1 MIKSKKL
8 SSQYFTE
15 RTLILRLSRN
25 IWCSYFSLLSPCS
38 VLSESSSSR
47 TRNSEFGSSSEY
59 SQGPACDTGT
69 CLFSP
74 FEVRMGESWIWV
86 KPLDEG
92 AEGAR
97 FSDDG
102 LRAEVMVRWRPLSGK
117 LERHKAAI
125 LAKGR
130 VGARGNWRKENL
142 LNSRM
147 EFMSLTWSLR
157 MCTGWQKIARGN
169 WNLNYLCS

>member
-1 MIKSKKL
+1 MFYRKNKCHWVYDCPEISGVHT
-8 SSQYFTE
+8 SHYSVRVVFCRVRVGQE
-15 RTLILRLSRN
+15 IQSLSRVA
-25 IWCSYFSLLSPCS
+25 SK
-38 VLSESSSSR
+38 
-47 TRNSEFGSSSEY
+47 Y
-59 SQGPACDTGT
+59 SKGPACDTGT

-130 VGARGNWRKENL
+130 VGAPGNWRKENL

-157 MCTGWQKIARGN
+157 MCTWWQKIARGN

>member
-1 MIKSKKL
+1 MIV
-8 SSQYFTE
+8 
-15 RTLILRLSRN
+15 RLSRN

-47 TRNSEFGSSSEY
+47 TRNSEFESSSEY

-74 FEVRMGESWIWV
+74 FEVRMV
-86 KPLDEG
+86 K
-92 AEGAR
+92 AEFEWSQWTREQKAPD
-97 FSDDG
+97 SAMTVWG
-102 LRAEVMVRWRPLSGK
+102 LRWWWGDGRSAGSSSGT
-117 LERHKAAI
+117 RQQSWPRAVWVAP
-125 LAKGR
+125 
-130 VGARGNWRKENL
+130 GNWRKENL

-157 MCTGWQKIARGN
+157 MCTWWQKIARGN